1 MASVGVLVP
10 VRGPAPFLDEA
21 LESVLRQDPAPAAV
35 VVVDDASPE
44 PVRLDPAHAR
54 RCTLVRRDVPG
65 GAPGARD
72 TGLEGLRTDLVA
84 LLDADDA
91 WRPGKLAAQLEALGT
106 HPEAVACFARVRV
119 VDDRGRPTG
128 EQWEAL
134 PGGMLGAEALMPVV
148 FERNPIPTSSVVLR
162 RSDLVAAG
170 GFAGPPPCEDQDLWL
185 RLLRRGHG
193 FACVPEVLV
202 DYRRHAAAL
211 TADVAAL
218 AESSLLV
225 HRTHAGAVDP
235 ALARRVHAND
245 LTLLARGRI
254 RQRRYREARAALAEA
269 ASLQPAGARERMLRA
284 LLAVPGFRALLGRR
298 TPYGA

>member
-21 LESVLRQDPAPAAV
+21 LESVLSQDPAPAAV
-35 VVVDDASPE
+35 VVVDDASPQ
-44 PVRLDPAHAR
+44 PVRVDPAHAQ

-72 TGLEGLRTDLVA
+72 TGLERLGTDLVA

-91 WRPGKLAAQLEALGT
+91 WRSGKLAAQLEALGA
-106 HPEAVACFARVRV
+106 HPEAAACFARVRV
-119 VDDRGRPTG
+119 VDDQGRPTG
-128 EQWEAL
+128 EQWDAL
-134 PGGMLGAEALMPVV
+134 PGGMLDAEALMPVV

-162 RSDLVAAG
+162 RTDLVAAG

-202 DYRRHAAAL
+202 DYRRHPAAL
-211 TADVAAL
+211 TADVASL

-225 HRTHAGAVDP
+225 HRTHAAAVDP
-235 ALARRVHAND
+235 ALARRAHAND

-254 RQRRYREARAALAEA
+254 RQRRYGEARAALGEA
-269 ASLQPAGARERMLRA
+269 AALQPAGARERMLRV

-298 TPYGA
+298 APYGA

>member
-21 LESVLRQDPAPAAV
+21 LESVLSQEPGPGAV

-54 RCTLVRRDVPG
+54 RCTLVRRDIPG

-72 TGLEGLRTDLVA
+72 TGLERLDTDLVA

-91 WRPGKLAAQLEALGT
+91 WRPGKLAAQLDALGA
-106 HPEAVACFARVRV
+106 HPEAAACFARVRV
-119 VDDRGRPTG
+119 VDDQGRPTG
-128 EQWEAL
+128 ERWEAL
-134 PGGMLGAEALMPVV
+134 PGGMLEPEALMPVV

-193 FACVPEVLV
+193 FVCVPEVLV
-202 DYRRHAAAL
+202 EYRRHPAAL
-211 TADVAAL
+211 TADVSSL
-218 AESSLLV
+218 AESSLVV
-225 HRTHAGAVDP
+225 HRTHAAAVDP
-235 ALARRVHAND
+235 ALARRAHAHD

-254 RQRRYREARAALAEA
+254 RQRRYGEARAALAEA

-298 TPYGA
+298 APYGA

>member
-1 MASVGVLVP
+1 MASLGVLAP
-10 VRGPAPFLDEA
+10 VRAPAPFLDEA
-21 LESVLRQDPAPAAV
+21 LESVLRQDPPPAAV

-44 PVRLDPAHAR
+44 PVRIDPAHAR
-54 RCTLVRRDVPG
+54 RCTLVRRDVQG

-72 TGLEGLRTDLVA
+72 TGLEHLRTDLVA

-91 WRPGKLAAQLEALGT
+91 WRPGKLAAQLGALGA
-106 HPEAVACFARVRV
+106 HPDAAACFTRVRV
-119 VDDRGRPTG
+119 VDGEGRPTG

-134 PGGMLGAEALMPVV
+134 PGGMLGAEELMPVV
-148 FERNPIPTSSVVLR
+148 FERNPIPTSSVVLQR
-162 RSDLVAAG
+162 ADLVAAG

-202 DYRRHAAAL
+202 DYRRHPAAL
-211 TADVAAL
+211 TTDVAAL

-235 ALARRVHAND
+235 ALARRVRAND

-254 RQRRYREARAALAEA
+254 RQRRYGEARAALAEA
-269 ASLQPAGARERMLRA
+269 TSLKPPGAPERMLRA
-284 LLAVPGFRALLGRR
+284 LLPVPGLRGLLARR
-298 TPYGA
+298 GAHPA